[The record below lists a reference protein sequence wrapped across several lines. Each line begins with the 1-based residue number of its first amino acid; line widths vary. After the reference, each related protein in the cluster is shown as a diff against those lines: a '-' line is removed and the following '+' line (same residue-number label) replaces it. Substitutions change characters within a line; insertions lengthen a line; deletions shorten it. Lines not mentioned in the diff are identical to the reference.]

1 MNVVVGIKRHVF
13 DILNKVLL
21 LLARG
26 VDCWGLAGNLLW
38 AADGVSDTGE
48 EGSED
53 TEGELYVEL
62 VNQLN
67 ALSVPSL
74 WC

>member
-1 MNVVVGIKRHVF
+1 MDAMVGVWKHVV

-26 VDCWGLAGNLLW
+26 VDCWGLAGNLLG

-53 TEGELYVEL
+53 TEGELYVK
-62 VNQLN
+62 VDQS
-67 ALSVPSL
+67 A
-74 WC
+74 